1 MTVGVHHQNRKHE
14 AEDGGGDYT
23 ATLHSIDRCECLGD
37 RAVVRNASRHPVV
50 KLTYHWSVLWLICSL
65 FCHTVRCAPA
75 SQQHRKT
82 GHFTNTEIKVKEG
95 HRRSH
100 RQCKA
105 PLNLKSNPRSFLK
118 LSPPL
123 WRFLPIRIEVDV
135 AAVEDDEWVT
145 VKRGKSS
152 HGPQA
157 VDTSAKTNQKPKQGK
172 GSSKESTPKE
182 AKNSQKSKKS
192 AESKPQR
199 SSDEESPVVD
209 VPVLPKPAAVEPVE
223 EAWQDIPSAKRKK
236 QRARKE

>member
-1 MTVGVHHQNRKHE
+1 MADLLAFLPHCTVCAGV
-14 AEDGGGDYT
+14 
-23 ATLHSIDRCECLGD
+23 AT
-37 RAVVRNASRHPVV
+37 AVVLVLSFILCRCLAGKPGISLTQKS
-50 KLTYHWSVLWLICSL
+50 KLKKGKEKKKSPEGVQ
-65 FCHTVRCAPA
+65 A
-75 SQQHRKT
+75 T
-82 GHFTNTEIKVKEG
+82 GK
-95 HRRSH
+95 
-100 RQCKA
+100 
-105 PLNLKSNPRSFLK
+105 
-118 LSPPL
+118 PP
-123 WRFLPIRIEVDV
+123 EVDV

-152 HGPQA
+152 HGPQT

-209 VPVLPKPAAVEPVE
+209 VPVLPKPAASEPVE
-223 EAWQDIPSAKRKK
+223 VWQDIPSAKRKK

>member
-1 MTVGVHHQNRKHE
+1 MADLLAFLPHCTVCAGVATAVVLVLSFILCRCLAGKPGISLTQKSKLKKGKEKKKSPEGVQAAGKPPPSPKSQTIQSSTEPKVQPAVVPQTQSAPLAVSPHKNRKSNTKVE
-14 AEDGGGDYT
+14 QA
-23 ATLHSIDRCECLGD
+23 A
-37 RAVVRNASRHPVV
+37 RAS
-50 KLTYHWSVLWLICSL
+50 
-65 FCHTVRCAPA
+65 
-75 SQQHRKT
+75 
-82 GHFTNTEIKVKEG
+82 
-95 HRRSH
+95 
-100 RQCKA
+100 
-105 PLNLKSNPRSFLK
+105 
-118 LSPPL
+118 
-123 WRFLPIRIEVDV
+123 EVDV

-152 HGPQA
+152 HGPQT

-209 VPVLPKPAAVEPVE
+209 VPVLPKPAASEPVE
-223 EAWQDIPSAKRKK
+223 EVWQDIPSAKRKK